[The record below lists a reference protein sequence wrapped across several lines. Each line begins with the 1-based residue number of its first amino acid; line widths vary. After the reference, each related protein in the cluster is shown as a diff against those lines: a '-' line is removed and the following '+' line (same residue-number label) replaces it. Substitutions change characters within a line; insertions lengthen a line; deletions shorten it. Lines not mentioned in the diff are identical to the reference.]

1 MTAPTPPP
9 MLHYAIYTEHGCGRF
24 DVVTDR
30 RIAFEEKLPEWLEF
44 KEYHFNVEKYY
55 WETYLRPV
63 WIRTKNIDAVKF
75 IEYVKAPL
83 KEAKE

>member
-1 MTAPTPPP
+1 MAAPTPPP
-9 MLHYAIYTEHGCGRF
+9 MLHYAIYTACGRY

-30 RIAFEEKLPEWLEF
+30 RITFELKLPEWMEF

-63 WIRTKNIDAVKF
+63 WIRTKNIDVVKF

-83 KEAKE
+83 KEAKQ